1 MIAPL
6 RSNEADQVRRAAA
19 TRSTA
24 DAAVRAGRL
33 SEAISMY
40 GDALRLDP
48 ENPLIRNNLGR
59 ALSLAEWSVPPIEFV
74 DLRLPL
80 ARIAQD
86 PLRAWRGRFIIA
98 ARKVVA
104 P

>member
-1 MIAPL
+1 
-6 RSNEADQVRRAAA
+6 
-19 TRSTA
+19 
-24 DAAVRAGRL
+24 
-33 SEAISMY
+33 MY